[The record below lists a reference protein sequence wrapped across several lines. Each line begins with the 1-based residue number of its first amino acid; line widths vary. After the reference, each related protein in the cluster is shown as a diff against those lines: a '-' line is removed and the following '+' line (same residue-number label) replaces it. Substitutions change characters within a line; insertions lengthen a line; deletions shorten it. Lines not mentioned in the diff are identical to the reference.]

1 MRRDVLALTVAL
13 SFVARSA
20 QPAPIQI
27 QIRGERIDIR
37 ADNTPLVQILNGVAW
52 EAKMKIVYD
61 APPPQDPV
69 TVNIKNATFSQ
80 AITDLLNG
88 HGLIYVAKMDAAGTR
103 VDTLV
108 LTSGNPGE
116 VHINTD
122 APPVEEAPPVD
133 TPPEYVPPDMP
144 PPEMPTAVQPTSAP
158 ASAWTPQPV
167 MLPGVIGGP
176 GAAPT
181 ASPTPFVPMGRV
193 PPGYMGH
200 GAPGAPP
207 YQPPPPPPPPSE

>member
-1 MRRDVLALTVAL
+1 MRRDALAWTVVFTLLAQIG
-13 SFVARSA
+13 
-20 QPAPIQI
+20 QPAPIVI
-27 QIRGERIDIR
+27 QIRGERVDIH

-69 TVNIKNATFSQ
+69 TVNIQNATLSD
-80 AITDLLNG
+80 AISDLLRG

-108 LTSGNPGE
+108 LTNGNPGE
-116 VHINTD
+116 VPIS
-122 APPVEEAPPVD
+122 ASEAPP
-133 TPPEYVPPDMP
+133 PEPDMQPEMPQEIMPDMP
-144 PPEMPTAVQPTSAP
+144 QEQPPPSQPTSVA

-167 MLPGVIGGP
+167 NLPSVIGGA
-176 GAAPT
+176 GAAPSAT
-181 ASPTPFVPMGRV
+181 PTPYIPMGRV

-200 GAPGAPP
+200 GAPGAPS
-207 YQPPPPPPPPSE
+207 Q

>member
-1 MRRDVLALTVAL
+1 MRRDVLALTVVF
-13 SFVARSA
+13 SFLARSA

-27 QIRGERIDIR
+27 QIRGERIDIH

-80 AITDLLNG
+80 AITELLNG
-88 HGLIYVAKMDAAGTR
+88 HGLIYVAKMDPAGTR

-116 VHINTD
+116 IHINND
-122 APPVEEAPPVD
+122 PPAEEAPPVD
-133 TPPEYVPPDMP
+133 APQEYIP
-144 PPEMPTAVQPTSAP
+144 PPEMPPQEVPTSMTP
-158 ASAWTPQPV
+158 TPPPSTAWTPQPV
-167 MLPGVIGGP
+167 NIGAIVGGP

-200 GAPGAPP
+200 GAPGAPAGG
-207 YQPPPPPPPPSE
+207 YPPPQPSE